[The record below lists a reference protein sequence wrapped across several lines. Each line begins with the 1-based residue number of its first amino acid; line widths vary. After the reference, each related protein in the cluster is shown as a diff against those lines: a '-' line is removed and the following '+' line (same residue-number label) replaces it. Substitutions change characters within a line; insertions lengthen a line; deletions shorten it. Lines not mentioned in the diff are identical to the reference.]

1 MGSATEAIA
10 LYLKGREKAISY
22 YRLSHLK
29 YTAAMASGATYG
41 NSQELVDKSTEGF
54 KELLYNKESE
64 KPKAVETPEDVK
76 ELWKDVI
83 GEPWPESSG
92 EPDESPFEEQA

>member
-1 MGSATEAIA
+1 MAAGSA
-10 LYLKGREKAISY
+10 YQ
-22 YRLSHLK
+22 
-29 YTAAMASGATYG
+29 
-41 NSQELVDKSTEGF
+41 NSQDLIDKSTEGF

-76 ELWKDVI
+76 SLWNEII